1 MFGMTRE
8 STKKDAA
15 PPTTA
20 EGMLSLEDS
29 PGAQNDGAASAP
41 PTASTEI
48 KSAGRPAVVIGAGP
62 AGLRAAEELA
72 RAGMAVTLFNAE
84 RWLPYNRIKL
94 TPFLTGEVQIGQVYQ
109 ADNFA
114 PDARIARYDGLR
126 IRGIDREKRLAID
139 DFGRSWPFDKLVIA
153 TGSRPHVPEIPGRDL
168 DGVFTFRNF
177 DDVERLVARSYR
189 STRTVVIGGGLLG
202 LEAARGM
209 SARHVETWVLEHEG
223 RLLPRQL
230 DQTAGDLVA
239 ARMSEM
245 GLTPR
250 TQTRVQAIEGKGRVE
265 RVVLSS
271 GEIID
276 CDTVI
281 ICAGVRANL
290 EIARNAGLAVGRG
303 IVVDEHMAT
312 EDPGIY
318 AIGECAEY
326 DGHCYGLV
334 GPGLEQAAACVDH
347 ILSREG
353 ADYAGSVPAT
363 RLKVVGIDVFSMGE
377 VEQADEDPNLTSAA
391 WSDPEAGL
399 YRRVIV
405 RKGRAVGA
413 IAIGAW
419 PEINRLQQMI
429 KERAR
434 LSGWKLRHLKKTG
447 LLFKDEGPIPVKD
460 WADAATVCNCTG
472 VTRGALGSAVARGCT
487 TLPDLKRA
495 TCAGTVCGT
504 CQPLLQELLGT
515 EAEAEPVGRAK
526 PLLIFSVLAAALV
539 LVTLFAPFWPYSQ
552 SVQDK
557 LRVDLLWIDPLIK
570 QISGFTLLGF
580 MVIAAVIGL
589 RKRIKM
595 FRNLGGYNGWRLIH
609 SIVGALLVAGLF
621 VHTGFHL
628 GDNLNGWLMG
638 AFLALSALGA
648 AAGAVTAIEHKLL
661 NGPMKGAKTAPRVI
675 PTWLHIL
682 LLWPIPLLLAAHV
695 ATVYFY

>member
-1 MFGMTRE
+1 MFDTMRAFTRAKAPA
-8 STKKDAA
+8 TAVDDTPRADVAA
-15 PPTTA
+15 RP
-20 EGMLSLEDS
+20 D
-29 PGAQNDGAASAP
+29 
-41 PTASTEI
+41 TASPSDIAPTL
-48 KSAGRPAVVIGAGP
+48 VIGAGP
-62 AGLRAAEELA
+62 AGLRVAEELS
-72 RAGMAVTLFNAE
+72 RAAAPVVLFNAE
-84 RWLPYNRIKL
+84 RWHPYNRIKL

-109 ADNFA
+109 PQNAA
-114 PDARIARYDGLR
+114 TDACISRYDGLR
-126 IRGIDREKRLAID
+126 IREIDRENRVAVD
-139 DFGRSWPFDKLVIA
+139 DYGRAWPFSHLVIA
-153 TGSRPHVPEIPGRDL
+153 TGSRPHVPDIPGCTL
-168 DGVFTFRNF
+168 DGVYTFRNF

-209 SARHVETWVLEHEG
+209 SSKGVETWVLEHES

-230 DQTAGDLVA
+230 DQAAGDLVA
-239 ARMSEM
+239 AGMERL
-245 GLTPR
+245 GITAR
-250 TQTRVQAIEGKGRVE
+250 TLTRVQAVEGNGRVE

-271 GEIID
+271 GEVIP

-281 ICAGVRANL
+281 VCAGVRANL

-303 IVVDEHMAT
+303 ITVDAHMRT
-312 EDPGIY
+312 DDPDIY
-318 AIGECAEY
+318 AVGECAEF

-334 GPGLEQAAACVDH
+334 GPGLEQAQVCVDH
-347 ILSREG
+347 ILGRKG
-353 ADYAGSVPAT
+353 TDYTGSLPAT

-377 VEQADEDPNLTSAA
+377 VEQVDGDTRLNSVS
-391 WSDPEAGL
+391 WSDPVVGL

-405 RKGRAVGA
+405 RRGRVIGA
-413 IAIGAW
+413 IAIGKWA
-419 PEINRLQQMI
+419 EINQLQQMI
-429 KERAR
+429 KTQAR
-434 LSGWKLRHLKKTG
+434 IAPWQLRRLRTTG
-447 LLFKDEGPIPVKD
+447 LLMKGKAPQSVRD

-472 VTRGALGSAVARGCT
+472 VTRGMLGQAMAAGCT
-487 TLPDLKRA
+487 TLGDLQRA
-495 TCAGTVCGT
+495 TCASTVCGT
-504 CQPLLQELLGT
+504 CQPLLQDLLG
-515 EAEAEPVGRAK
+515 ADAKAEPVGWSAS
-526 PLLIFSVLAAALV
+526 LLVFSGLAALLAM
-539 LVTLFAPFWPYSQ
+539 VTAFVPAWPYSV

-595 FRNLGGYNGWRLIH
+595 FARLGGYNGWRLVH
-609 SIVGALLVAGLF
+609 GIVGALLIAGLF

-648 AAGAVTAIEHKLL
+648 LAGLVTAVEHRLL
-661 NGPMKGAKTAPRVI
+661 NGPLKGAKTAPRAV
-675 PTWLHIL
+675 PTWAHIL